1 MATPFAALQTRLNS
15 AQIKHL
21 ADKTLFV
28 DGNEVTGIFNNN
40 YVDPFNVE
48 TMATMFFC
56 KVADV
61 GVVMHGD
68 VIVDIIDSG
77 VIDYYIVRGVQPDGN
92 GMVRLIL
99 ELQDA

>member
-21 ADKTLFV
+21 ADKTLLV
-28 DGNEVTGIFNNN
+28 GGNEVTGIFNNN

-48 TMATMFFC
+48 TIATMFFC
-56 KVADV
+56 KVSDV
-61 GVVMHGD
+61 EYVKHE
-68 VIVDIIDSG
+68 DI
-77 VIDYYIVRGVQPDGN
+77 VIDGLKVYMVRGVQPDGN

-99 ELQDA
+99 ELLQDA

>member
-21 ADKTLFV
+21 ADKTLLV
-28 DGNEVTGIFNNN
+28 SGNEVTGIFNNN

-56 KVADV
+56 KVSDV
-61 GVVMHGD
+61 EYVKHE
-68 VIVDIIDSG
+68 DI
-77 VIDYYIVRGVQPDGN
+77 VIDGLKVYMVRGVQPDGN

-99 ELQDA
+99 ELLQDA

>member
-1 MATPFAALQTRLNS
+1 MATTFAALQARLNS

-21 ADKTLFV
+21 ADKTLLV
-28 DGNEVTGIFNNN
+28 GGNEVTGIFNNN

-56 KVADV
+56 KVSDV
-61 GVVMHGD
+61 EYVKHE
-68 VIVDIIDSG
+68 DI
-77 VIDYYIVRGVQPDGN
+77 VIDGLKVYMVRGVQPDGN

-99 ELQDA
+99 ELLQDA

>member
-21 ADKTLFV
+21 ADKTLLV
-28 DGNEVTGIFNNN
+28 GGNEVTGIFNNN

-48 TMATMFFC
+48 AMATMFFC
-56 KVADV
+56 KVSDV
-61 GVVMHGD
+61 EYVKHE
-68 VIVDIIDSG
+68 DI
-77 VIDYYIVRGVQPDGN
+77 VIDGLKVYMVRGVQPDGN

-99 ELQDA
+99 ELLQDA

>member
-1 MATPFAALQTRLNS
+1 MATPFAALQTKLNS

-21 ADKTLFV
+21 ADKTLLV
-28 DGNEVTGIFNNN
+28 GGNEVTGIFNNN

-56 KVADV
+56 KVSDV
-61 GVVMHGD
+61 EYVKHE
-68 VIVDIIDSG
+68 DI
-77 VIDYYIVRGVQPDGN
+77 VIDGLKVYMVRGVQPDGN

-99 ELQDA
+99 ELLQDA

>member
-21 ADKTLFV
+21 ADKTLLV
-28 DGNEVTGIFNNN
+28 GGNEVTGIFNNN

-48 TMATMFFC
+48 TIATMFFC
-56 KVADV
+56 KVSDV
-61 GVVMHGD
+61 EYVKHE
-68 VIVDIIDSG
+68 DI
-77 VIDYYIVRGVQPDGN
+77 VIDGLKVYMVRGVQPDGN

-99 ELQDA
+99 ELLHDA

>member
-21 ADKTLFV
+21 ADKTLLV
-28 DGNEVTGIFNNN
+28 GGNEVTGIFNNN

-56 KVADV
+56 KVSDV
-61 GVVMHGD
+61 EYVKHE
-68 VIVDIIDSG
+68 DI
-77 VIDYYIVRGVQPDGN
+77 VIDGLKVYMVRGVQPDGN

-99 ELQDA
+99 ELLQDA

>member
-1 MATPFAALQTRLNS
+1 MANPFAALQTRLNS

-21 ADKTLFV
+21 ADKTLLV
-28 DGNEVTGIFNNN
+28 GGNEVTGIFNNN

-56 KVADV
+56 KVSDV
-61 GVVMHGD
+61 EYVKHE
-68 VIVDIIDSG
+68 DI
-77 VIDYYIVRGVQPDGN
+77 VIDGLKVYMVRGVQPDGN

-99 ELQDA
+99 ELLQDA

>member
-1 MATPFAALQTRLNS
+1 MAAPFAALQTRLNS

-21 ADKTLFV
+21 ADKTWLV
-28 DGNEVTGIFNNN
+28 GGNEVTGIFNNN

-61 GVVMHGD
+61 EYVKHE
-68 VIVDIIDSG
+68 DI
-77 VIDYYIVRGVQPDGN
+77 VIDGLKVYMVRGVQPDGN

-99 ELQDA
+99 ELLQDA

>member
-1 MATPFAALQTRLNS
+1 MATTFAALQTRLNS

-21 ADKTLFV
+21 ADKTLLV
-28 DGNEVTGIFNNN
+28 GGNEVTGIFNNN

-56 KVADV
+56 KVSDV
-61 GVVMHGD
+61 EYVKHE
-68 VIVDIIDSG
+68 DI
-77 VIDYYIVRGVQPDGN
+77 VIDGLKVYMVRGVQPDGN

-99 ELQDA
+99 ELLQDA

>member
-21 ADKTLFV
+21 ADKTLLV
-28 DGNEVTGIFNNN
+28 GGNEVTGIFNNN

-56 KVADV
+56 KVSDV
-61 GVVMHGD
+61 EHVKHE
-68 VIVDIIDSG
+68 DI
-77 VIDYYIVRGVQPDGN
+77 VIDGLKVYMVRGVQPDGN

-99 ELQDA
+99 ELLQDA

>member
-1 MATPFAALQTRLNS
+1 MVNPFAALQTRLNS

-21 ADKTLFV
+21 ADKTLLV
-28 DGNEVTGIFNNN
+28 GGNEVTGIFNNN

-56 KVADV
+56 KVSDV
-61 GVVMHGD
+61 EYVKHE
-68 VIVDIIDSG
+68 DI
-77 VIDYYIVRGVQPDGN
+77 VIDGLKVYMVRGVQPDGN

-99 ELQDA
+99 ELLQDA

>member
-21 ADKTLFV
+21 ADKTLLV
-28 DGNEVTGIFNNN
+28 GGNEVTGIFNNN

-56 KVADV
+56 KVSDV
-61 GVVMHGD
+61 EYVKHE
-68 VIVDIIDSG
+68 DI
-77 VIDYYIVRGVQPDGN
+77 VIDGLKVYIVRGVQQDGN

-99 ELQDA
+99 ELLQDA

>member
-1 MATPFAALQTRLNS
+1 MANPFAALQVRLNS

-21 ADKTLFV
+21 ADKTLLV
-28 DGNEVTGIFNNN
+28 GGNEVTGIFNNN

-56 KVADV
+56 KVSDV
-61 GVVMHGD
+61 EYVKHE
-68 VIVDIIDSG
+68 DI
-77 VIDYYIVRGVQPDGN
+77 VIDGLKVYMVRGVQPDGN

-99 ELQDA
+99 ELLQDA

>member
-21 ADKTLFV
+21 ADKTLLV
-28 DGNEVTGIFNNN
+28 GGNEVTGIFNNN

-48 TMATMFFC
+48 TMSIMFFC
-56 KVADV
+56 KVSDV
-61 GVVMHGD
+61 EYVKHE
-68 VIVDIIDSG
+68 DI
-77 VIDYYIVRGVQPDGN
+77 VIDGLKVYMVRGVQPDGN

-99 ELQDA
+99 ELLQDA

>member
-56 KVADV
+56 KVSDV
-61 GVVMHGD
+61 EYVKHE
-68 VIVDIIDSG
+68 DI
-77 VIDYYIVRGVQPDGN
+77 VIDGLKVYMVRGVQPDGN

-99 ELQDA
+99 ELLQDA

>member
-1 MATPFAALQTRLNS
+1 MAAPFAALQTRLNS

-21 ADKTLFV
+21 ADKTLLV
-28 DGNEVTGIFNNN
+28 GGNEVTGIFNNN

-56 KVADV
+56 KVSDV
-61 GVVMHGD
+61 EYVKHE
-68 VIVDIIDSG
+68 DI
-77 VIDYYIVRGVQPDGN
+77 VIDGLKVYMVRGVQPDGN

-99 ELQDA
+99 ELLQDA

>member
-21 ADKTLFV
+21 ADKTLLV
-28 DGNEVTGIFNNN
+28 SGNEVTGIFNNN

-61 GVVMHGD
+61 GVVTHG
-68 VIVDIIDSG
+68 VA
-77 VIDYYIVRGVQPDGN
+77 VIDGSDSYIVRGVQPDGN

>member
-1 MATPFAALQTRLNS
+1 MANPFAALQTRLNS

-21 ADKTLFV
+21 ADKTLLV
-28 DGNEVTGIFNNN
+28 GGNEVTGIFNNN

-48 TMATMFFC
+48 TMSTMFFC

-61 GVVMHGD
+61 EYVKHE
-68 VIVDIIDSG
+68 DI
-77 VIDYYIVRGVQPDGN
+77 VIDGLKVYMVRGVQPDGN

-99 ELQDA
+99 ELLQDA